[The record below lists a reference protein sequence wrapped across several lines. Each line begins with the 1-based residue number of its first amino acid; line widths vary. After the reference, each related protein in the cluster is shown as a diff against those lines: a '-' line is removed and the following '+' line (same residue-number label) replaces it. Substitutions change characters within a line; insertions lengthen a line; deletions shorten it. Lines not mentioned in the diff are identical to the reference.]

1 MNIQLIYNPNAGSGR
16 GDKLYPL
23 ILKALRDKGHA
34 VTPYRTLYRF
44 HATEIAKHIDVNA
57 CDLLLA
63 VGGDG
68 TVYEVLNGIMQNTS
82 SKEHPLMGVIP
93 VGTGNSFSVDLN
105 MKKWGDGLKAVFQ
118 GKSRG
123 VDILEFITEGDK
135 YYSINAI
142 GFGLVADVT
151 DLGNK
156 IKKFIGKTAYTVG
169 AVIEIMRFKPQKT
182 KLEVDGK
189 LYEYN
194 GVFTNFSNSV
204 WIGGNMKFSPNSI
217 IDDGLV
223 ECLVLEDLPKKD
235 LLKVFPKI
243 FEGNHLTVPQLSIY
257 KGKHFKV
264 WSDSPKIC
272 NPDGEIFGVTPLEL
286 TVLQKEITVL
296 TL

>member
-1 MNIQLIYNPNAGSGR
+1 MNIQLIYNPNAGGGR

-23 ILKALRDKGHA
+23 ILKALRDKRHT

-57 CDLLLA
+57 CDLILA

-105 MKKWGDGLKAVFQ
+105 MKKWEDGLKAVFQ

-135 YYSINAI
+135 FYSINAI
-142 GFGLVADVT
+142 GFGLVADVS

-156 IKKFIGKTAYTVG
+156 MKKFIGKTAYTVG
-169 AVIEIMRFKPQKT
+169 AVMEIMRFKPQNT

-204 WIGGNMKFSPNSI
+204 WIGGNMKLSPNSI
-217 IDDGLV
+217 IDDGLA

-235 LLKVFPKI
+235 LLKVFPKV
-243 FEGNHLTVPQLSIY
+243 FEGNHLTVPQLSVY

>member
-1 MNIQLIYNPNAGSGR
+1 MNIQLIYNPNAGGGR

-23 ILKALRDKGHA
+23 ILKALRDAGHT

-44 HATEIAKHIDVNA
+44 HATEIVKHLDINA
-57 CDLLLA
+57 SDLVLA
-63 VGGDG
+63 AGGDG
-68 TVYEVLNGIMQNTS
+68 TAYEVLNGIMRNTS

-123 VDILEFITEGDK
+123 VDVLEFITEGDK

-142 GFGLVADVT
+142 GFGLVADVS

-156 IKKFIGKTAYTVG
+156 MKKFIGKTAYTVG
-169 AVIEIMRFKPQKT
+169 AVMEIMRFKPQKT

-217 IDDGLV
+217 IDDGLA

-235 LLKVFPKI
+235 LLKVFPKV
-243 FEGNHLTVPQLSIY
+243 FEGSHLTVPQLSVY
-257 KGKHFKV
+257 KGRHFKV

-286 TVLQKEITVL
+286 TVLKKEIKVL

>member
-1 MNIQLIYNPNAGSGR
+1 MNIQLIYNPNSGGGR

-23 ILKALRDKGHA
+23 ILKALRDKGYA
-34 VTPYRTLYRF
+34 VTPYRTLYCF
-44 HATEIAKHIDVNA
+44 HAAEIAKHIDVNA
-57 CDLLLA
+57 CDLILA

-68 TVYEVLNGIMQNTS
+68 TAHEVLNGIMQNTS

-105 MKKWGDGLKAVFQ
+105 MKKWEDGLKAVFQ
-118 GKSRG
+118 GKSRR

-156 IKKFIGKTAYTVG
+156 MKKFIGKTAYTVG

-217 IDDGLV
+217 IDDGLA

-235 LLKVFPKI
+235 LLKVFPKV
-243 FEGNHLTVPQLSIY
+243 FKGNHLTVPQLSVY

-264 WSDSPKIC
+264 WSDSQKIC

-286 TVLQKEITVL
+286 TVLQKEIKML

>member
-1 MNIQLIYNPNAGSGR
+1 MNIQLIYNPNAGGGK

-23 ILKALRDKGHA
+23 ILKALRDRGHT

-44 HATEIAKHIDVNA
+44 HATEIAKHIDANA
-57 CDLLLA
+57 CDLILA
-63 VGGDG
+63 AGGDG

-105 MKKWGDGLKAVFQ
+105 MKNWADGIKAIALK
-118 GKSRG
+118 KSRE
-123 VDILEFITEGDK
+123 VDIIEFITEGDK
-135 YYSINAI
+135 FYSINAI
-142 GFGLVADVT
+142 GFGLVADVS

-156 IKKFIGKTAYTVG
+156 MKKFIGKTAYTVG
-169 AVIEIMRFKPQKT
+169 AVMEIMRFKPQKT

-217 IDDGLV
+217 IDDGLA

-235 LLKVFPKI
+235 LLKVFPKV
-243 FEGNHLTVPQLSIY
+243 FEGNHLTVPQLSVY

-286 TVLQKEITVL
+286 TVLQKEIRML